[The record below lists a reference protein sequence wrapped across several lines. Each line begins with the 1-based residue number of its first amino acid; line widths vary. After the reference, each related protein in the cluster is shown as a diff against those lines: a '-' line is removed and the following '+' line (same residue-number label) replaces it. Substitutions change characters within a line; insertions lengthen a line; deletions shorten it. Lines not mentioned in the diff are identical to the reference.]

1 VPTRSKAVS
10 QRALTRRGALA
21 LASGSLL
28 LATGP
33 ARPRSAAATSLPV
46 IEVAPGV
53 FVHRGVHELAA
64 PENLGGIANIGFVLG
79 DEAVAVIDT
88 GGCARA
94 GAGLRESVRQITDL
108 PIRYVIASH
117 VHPDH
122 LFGHAAFA
130 ADRPTFVGH
139 AKLPV
144 ALAMRGDYYLEDLRA
159 TLGAL
164 ADGTEVVP
172 PTIMVSDRAEL
183 DLGGRT
189 LSLVAHPTAHTDN
202 DLSVFDATTGTLWL
216 ADLLFMERTPVIDG
230 SLLGWLEVLDMVVG
244 WPAERVVPGHGPA
257 SAPWPAAAADQV
269 RYLERLRDEI
279 RVLIAAGGT
288 IEEAVAKVGTVERAS
303 WRLFEFYHPRNVTA
317 AFAELEWE

>member
-1 VPTRSKAVS
+1 VVS
-10 QRALTRRGALA
+10 RRRLTRREALA
-21 LASGSLL
+21 LAWGGLL
-28 LATGP
+28 VATGL
-33 ARPRSAAATSLPV
+33 ARSRSAAATPLPV
-46 IEVAPGV
+46 SEIAPGV
-53 FVHRGVHELAA
+53 FVHPGVHELAT
-64 PENLGGIANIGFVLG
+64 PQNLGGIANVGFVLG

-94 GAGLRESVRQITDL
+94 GARLHASVRQLTAR
-108 PIRYVIASH
+108 PIRFVIASH

-144 ALAMRGDYYLEDLRA
+144 ALTMRREYYLEDLRA

-164 ADGTEVVP
+164 AEGTAVVP
-172 PTIMVSDRAEL
+172 PTMLVSERAEL

-189 LSLVAHPTAHTDN
+189 LTLVAHPTAHTDN
-202 DLSVFDATTGTLWL
+202 DLSVFDDATGTLWL

-230 SLLGWLEVLDMVVG
+230 SLLGWLEVLDTVAG

-257 SAPWPAAAADQV
+257 SAPWPGAAADQV
-269 RYLERLRDEI
+269 RYLERLRDDI
-279 RVLIAAGGT
+279 RALIAAGRT
-288 IEEAVAKVGTVERAS
+288 IEEAVAHVGTVERAS
-303 WRLFEFYHPRNVTA
+303 WQLFDFYHPRNVTA